1 MVTPGTRLAALG
13 THSSGDKLMR
23 RYYYW
28 PLLASFA
35 AATVASAQPQP
46 SPPPTEADAKPSTSE
61 RVGRSDPGLALEVQA
76 RLYQE
81 LNSNLSVLVR
91 YGVATLDGVVRTEA
105 DRQRAETIALQV
117 RGVDEVVNELAVA
130 PPLTVAAIDDAEVT
144 TEQENSDIE
153 AAVAQRLRMDAALG
167 SREIRVVADGLTNTV
182 TLSGT
187 VSTEEEKERAGRI
200 AVSAFPIGQV
210 RNQLE
215 VRQRL

>member
-1 MVTPGTRLAALG
+1 
-13 THSSGDKLMR
+13 MR
-23 RYYYW
+23 RYHYL
-28 PLLASFA
+28 PLIATLA

-46 SPPPTEADAKPSTSE
+46 SPPPTPDDRAPSTSE
-61 RVGRSDPGLALEVQA
+61 RIGPSDPGLALEVQA
-76 RLYQE
+76 RLYQQ

-91 YGVATLDGVVRTEA
+91 YGVATLDGVVRTED
-105 DRQRAETIALQV
+105 DRQRAETIALEV
-117 RGVDEVVNELAVA
+117 RGVESVVNELAVA
-130 PPLTVAAIDDAEVT
+130 PPLTVAAIDDAEIST
-144 TEQENSDIE
+144 QQENSNIE
-153 AAVAQRLRMDAALG
+153 DNVEQRLRMDAALG
-167 SREIRVVADGLTNTV
+167 SREIRVIADGLTNTV

>member
-1 MVTPGTRLAALG
+1 
-13 THSSGDKLMR
+13 MR
-23 RYYYW
+23 HYYYL
-28 PLLASFA
+28 PLLATFA
-35 AATVASAQPQP
+35 AAALASSQQQQ
-46 SPPPTEADAKPSTSE
+46 PPPGAPDPRAPSTSE
-61 RVGRSDPGLALEVQA
+61 RVGPSDPGLALEVQA
-76 RLYQE
+76 RLYQQ

-105 DRQRAETIALQV
+105 DRQRAESIALEV
-117 RGVDEVVNELAVA
+117 RGVESVVNELAVA
-130 PPLTVAAIDDAEVT
+130 PPLTVAAIDDAEVST
-144 TEQENSDIE
+144 QQENSNIE
-153 AAVAQRLRMDAALG
+153 DNVEQRLRMDAALG

-200 AVSAFPIGQV
+200 AVSAFPVGQV

>member
-1 MVTPGTRLAALG
+1 
-13 THSSGDKLMR
+13 MR
-23 RYYYW
+23 RYHHL
-28 PLLASFA
+28 PLLATLA

-46 SPPPTEADAKPSTSE
+46 SPPPTPDDRAPSTSE
-61 RVGRSDPGLALEVQA
+61 RVGPSDPGLALEVQA
-76 RLYQE
+76 RLYQQ

-91 YGVATLDGVVRTEA
+91 YGVATLDGVVRTED
-105 DRQRAETIALQV
+105 DRQRAETIALEV
-117 RGVDEVVNELAVA
+117 RGVESVVNELAVA
-130 PPLTVAAIDDAEVT
+130 PPLAVAAIDDAEKST
-144 TEQENSDIE
+144 QQENSNIE
-153 AAVAQRLRMDAALG
+153 DNVEQRLRMDAALG

-200 AVSAFPIGQV
+200 AVSAFPVGQV

>member
-1 MVTPGTRLAALG
+1 
-13 THSSGDKLMR
+13 MR
-23 RYYYW
+23 RHYYL
-28 PLLASFA
+28 PLLATFA
-35 AATVASAQPQP
+35 AATVASAQPEP
-46 SPPPTEADAKPSTSE
+46 SPPPTASEPNPSTSE
-61 RVGRSDPGLALEVQA
+61 RVGPSDPGLALEVQS

-81 LNSNLSVLVR
+81 LNSSISVLVR

-105 DRQRAETIALQV
+105 DGQRAEAIALEV
-117 RGVDEVVNELAVA
+117 VGVDGVVNALAVA
-130 PPLTVAAIDDAEVT
+130 PPLTVAAIDGAEVAT
-144 TEQENSDIE
+144 AQENSDIE
-153 AAVAQRLRMDAALG
+153 DAVEERLRMDAALG

-182 TLSGT
+182 TLSGS